1 VQSETVSIVSVI
13 VSPIAALV
21 GAWLNSHLAQRQ
33 RRRDQQDTY
42 RENALQGLASF
53 MSLVLDANPSLILN
67 GDLREYPTPIDAI
80 NGLYERWKS
89 AREPLVLL
97 TFSHPSD
104 QVRKLAF
111 TLQAELEMVLRNTD
125 DALKSKSA
133 SSGSLQEAY
142 IKCFNDGD
150 VLGRL
155 LETSAGSRGPK
166 LRALRLWIRRHL
178 PTGAQDPPFEPH
190 AGIERR
196 QRF

>member
-13 VSPIAALV
+13 VSPIAALM

-97 TFSHPSD
+97 TFSHPSER
-104 QVRKLAF
+104 VRRLAF

-125 DALKSKSA
+125 DVLKSKSA
-133 SSGSLQEAY
+133 PSGSLQEGSN
-142 IKCFNDGD
+142 KCVKDGNE
-150 VLGRL
+150 LGRL
-155 LETSAGSRGPK
+155 LETAAGYRWPK

-178 PTGAQDPPFEPH
+178 PGGAQDPPFEPDP
-190 AGIERR
+190 GTERR
-196 QRF
+196 LRF